1 MSQQLK
7 NQVQRNLREFL
18 GEELF
23 EGILI
28 SNTRDKYTETGV
40 MHRCI

>member
-7 NQVQRNLREFL
+7 NQVQRNLRDFL

-23 EGILI
+23 ESILI
-28 SNTRDKYTETGV
+28 SNTRDKYIEKG
-40 MHRCI
+40 